1 MAGEGGFGGEARQT
15 KGAFSDSK
23 RLLHIKHPGAN
34 ENAMN
39 TELWILL
46 NKQRPSLDCASQ
58 KKLDQLAGA
67 AHQGWRTGKGL
78 VITLCVALWLMWPA
92 VTEATQD
99 DVLLP
104 LLTPEAVLAAWGE
117 DKRGVSAVDQA
128 RGDTTVGIYVASP
141 DDQRWYGRVG
151 SDFSLLRGALW
162 GVRMGL
168 SAETV
173 MDTGNGI
180 DFRLIRLYY
189 EVPIQVDVR
198 LGPGVLSG
206 GFRHRCSHGVDG
218 AVADRI
224 LIRSGVDLSYLTRF
238 DLGPVWLSALGEA
251 HLTMIGQNTDRDF
264 QPRGMFTVAAQLE
277 WPFVEGLL
285 ALIGGAGLGVAW
297 IGQGGEI
304 DPEGVYGI
312 GDEPAFSMVE
322 WLPAATLG
330 VRFWGQGAS
339 VDLLIHYQRILD
351 SGLTEQ
357 ARPSSLTSVRLGFG
371 W

>member
-1 MAGEGGFGGEARQT
+1 MNPEE
-15 KGAFSDSK
+15 
-23 RLLHIKHPGAN
+23 LLALAP
-34 ENAMN
+34 
-39 TELWILL
+39 
-46 NKQRPSLDCASQ
+46 QRVDRPSKS
-58 KKLDQLAGA
+58 
-67 AHQGWRTGKGL
+67 TGRGL
-78 VITLCVALWLMWPA
+78 IIALYAALWVIRA
-92 VTEATQD
+92 TVAEATQD
-99 DVLLP
+99 DVRLP
-104 LLTPEAVLAAWGE
+104 LLSPEAALDTWSE
-117 DKRGVSAVDQA
+117 EQNGVRALDQA
-128 RGDTTVGIYVASP
+128 RGDTTVGIYLDSP
-141 DDQRWYGRVG
+141 DDQRWHGRVG
-151 SDFSLLRGALW
+151 ADFSLLRGVLW
-162 GVRMGL
+162 SVRMGL

-224 LIRSGVDLSYLTRF
+224 LIRSGVDLGYLARF
-238 DLGPVWLSALGEA
+238 ALGPVSLSTLGEA
-251 HLTMIGQNTDRDF
+251 HITMIGQNTDRDF
-264 QPRGMFTVAAQLE
+264 QPRGLFTVAAQLE
-277 WPFVEGLL
+277 WPFVEGVL

-304 DPEGVYGI
+304 DAEGVYGVS
-312 GDEPAFSMVE
+312 DAPARSMAE
-322 WLPAATLG
+322 WLPAATFG
-330 VRFWGQGAS
+330 VRFWGRGAS